1 MGGREGAALRRYGPP
16 ERREAGQG
24 RGANP
29 RGSRPVLSLERG
41 QEKRLS
47 LCTFASSHAVT
58 VYFGGASAVAM
69 SLPVMTDEPLADG
82 AFFMD
87 VADDALAAMDEY
99 ERKLEERYRAA
110 GERDARALQFNR
122 D

>member
-1 MGGREGAALRRYGPP
+1 M
-16 ERREAGQG
+16 
-24 RGANP
+24 
-29 RGSRPVLSLERG
+29 
-41 QEKRLS
+41 
-47 LCTFASSHAVT
+47 
-58 VYFGGASAVAM
+58 AM